1 MYRIYDE
8 QKEEWRDETHEDK
21 EMLLA
26 EFREHWEIV
35 NYDSEYEDIINSDL
49 DEEASKEDVE
59 RQMKDLEQSLAKAIM
74 LYIRLRKCDI
84 KRENPL

>member
-8 QKEEWRDETHEDK
+8 QKKKWRDETHEDK

-59 RQMKDLEQSLAKAIM
+59 RVMHTRVYGVTAEAYLKQQGFTA
-74 LYIRLRKCDI
+74 RKYS
-84 KRENPL
+84 

>member
-8 QKEEWRDETHEDK
+8 QKKEWRDETHEDK

-59 RQMKDLEQSLAKAIM
+59 RVMHTRVYGVTAETYLKQQGFTA
-74 LYIRLRKCDI
+74 RKY
-84 KRENPL
+84 N

>member
-8 QKEEWRDETHEDK
+8 QKKEWRDETHEDK

-59 RQMKDLEQSLAKAIM
+59 RVMHTRVYGVPAETYLKQQGFTA
-74 LYIRLRKCDI
+74 RKYS
-84 KRENPL
+84 

>member
-8 QKEEWRDETHEDK
+8 QKKKWRDETHEDK

-59 RQMKDLEQSLAKAIM
+59 RVMHTRVYGVTAETYLKQQGFTA
-74 LYIRLRKCDI
+74 RKYS
-84 KRENPL
+84 

>member
-8 QKEEWRDETHEDK
+8 QKKKWRDETHEDK

-59 RQMKDLEQSLAKAIM
+59 RVMHTRVYGVPAETYLKQQGFTA
-74 LYIRLRKCDI
+74 RKYS
-84 KRENPL
+84 